1 MAEQRQSLLKSSIS
15 IKSIG
20 NSVTNFSKGLQRSNV
35 LASDIAKGTRQN
47 NLFNERLIS
56 KENEFFRKRRENV
69 RRKDR
74 EDELEASSVGGV
86 KKREGNII
94 TKSTKGL
101 LGRILDFFGIILIGL
116 FVERLP
122 KIIKAIGNVIN
133 LIKKAVGFLTGF
145 VDGVKTF
152 LIEIGDGI
160 RAALD
165 VLPKFD
171 YLQFRNESQKTLDE
185 TENRMKKINQDFFF
199 GFKDFTKDVDTSMQD
214 PDVDP
219 STGLIDYG
227 DDIEGQMASGD
238 PNVLRDELESTQ
250 TNEESGQE
258 LNKDNNENTNKSD
271 DDTLVSGISV
281 EEQNLIKEQDAEEQ
295 KNIAT
300 LKKIDE
306 QSNKLSK
313 IYENFGNSK
322 ITKGINQNMEG
333 FGPSGSVPTGFEAG
347 AFTLDEEVEKKN
359 RKNLQN
365 NMGEEGGEGGD
376 DGFSMGTPQPGD
388 FYMTVGGQGNK
399 QKFYY
404 VLLPNG
410 RIKGLGKNRKPDGG
424 RKFSKN
430 AIVAASNEIKMSNIK
445 GKSKEQKELKITGI
459 IVEGES
465 LLIDPSMKKEYNL
478 DMLFNKNKPTII
490 FKDVDLGLPRL
501 NLKTPSFS
509 TGLNFDTSVYTNKS
523 DIKKIHS
530 LILDY

>member
-1 MAEQRQSLLKSSIS
+1 MAEQRQSLLKSSLS
-15 IKSIG
+15 IKSIS

-47 NLFNERLIS
+47 NLFNRRLIS

-101 LGRILDFFGIILIGL
+101 LGRILDFFGIILIGW

-152 LIEIGDGI
+152 LTEIGDGI

-165 VLPKFD
+165 ILPKFD
-171 YLQFRNESQKTLDE
+171 YSAFRRESQETLNE
-185 TENRMKKINQDFFF
+185 TENRMTKLYNEFVF
-199 GFKDFTKDVDTSMQD
+199 GFKNFAGEVDNSMQD
-214 PDVDP
+214 PDIDP
-219 STGLIDYG
+219 STGLINYG
-227 DDIEGQMASGD
+227 DDIEGQMASGQINEMD
-238 PNVLRDELESTQ
+238 STQ
-250 TNEESGQE
+250 TNEESGE
-258 LNKDNNENTNKSD
+258 EFDTETDENKNKSD
-271 DDTLVSGISV
+271 DDTLISGISV
-281 EEQNLIKEQDAEEQ
+281 EEQNLRKEEDAQEQ

-306 QSNKLSK
+306 QSNQLSK
-313 IYENFGNSK
+313 IYEKYGDSNVANK
-322 ITKGINQNMEG
+322 VNQNMEG
-333 FGPSGSVPTGFEAG
+333 FGPGGGIPSGYEAG
-347 AFTLDEEVEKKN
+347 AFTLDEDVEN
-359 RKNLQN
+359 ERRKNMQN
-365 NMGEEGGEGGD
+365 NMGEEGGED
-376 DGFSMGTPQPGD
+376 DTDRTSDGTPQPGD
-388 FYMTVGGQGNK
+388 FYMTVGGQGNR

-404 VLLPNG
+404 VLQPNG
-410 RIKGLGKNRKPDGG
+410 RIKGLGKNKKPTGG
-424 RKFSKN
+424 RKFSKA

-445 GKSKEQKELKITGI
+445 GKSNEQKELKITGVTI
-459 IVEGES
+459 EGES
-465 LLIDPSMKKEYNL
+465 LLIDPSMKKEFNL
-478 DMLFNKNKPTII
+478 DMLFDKNKPTII
-490 FKDVDLGLPRL
+490 FKDVDLGLPSSGF
-501 NLKTPSFS
+501 KTPSFS
-509 TGLNFDTSVYTNKS
+509 SGVNFDTSVYTNKS
-523 DIKKIHS
+523 DIKKLHS

>member
-1 MAEQRQSLLKSSIS
+1 MAEQRQSLLKSSLS
-15 IKSIG
+15 IKSIR

-69 RRKDR
+69 RRKNR

-101 LGRILDFFGIILIGL
+101 LGRILDFFGIILIGW

-152 LIEIGDGI
+152 LTEIGDGI

-165 VLPKFD
+165 ILPKFD
-171 YLQFRNESQKTLDE
+171 YSAFRRESQETLDE
-185 TENRMKKINQDFFF
+185 TENRMKKINEEFFF
-199 GFKDFTKDVDTSMQD
+199 GFRDFAKDVDSSMKD

-219 STGLIDYG
+219 STGLINYG
-227 DDIEGQMASGD
+227 DDIESQMTSEQINEMD
-238 PNVLRDELESTQ
+238 STQ
-250 TNEESGQE
+250 TNEESGE
-258 LNKDNNENTNKSD
+258 KFDTETDENKNESN
-271 DDTLVSGISV
+271 DDTLISGISV
-281 EEQNLIKEQDAEEQ
+281 EEQNLRKEEDAQEQ

-306 QSNKLSK
+306 QSDKLSK

-322 ITKGINQNMEG
+322 IVKGINQNMEG
-333 FGPSGSVPTGFEAG
+333 FGPGGSIPTGFEAG
-347 AFTLDEEVEKKN
+347 AFTPNEEVDKK
-359 RKNLQN
+359 RKKFENELKDDDSDDDN
-365 NMGEEGGEGGD
+365 N
-376 DGFSMGTPQPGD
+376 SMGTPQPGD
-388 FYMTVGGQGNK
+388 YFVTTGGQGNR
-399 QKFYY
+399 QKFYS
-404 VLLPNG
+404 VLQPNG
-410 RIKGLGKNRKPDGG
+410 KIKRLGKNKRPEGG
-424 RKFSKN
+424 SQFSRSE
-430 AIVAASNEIKMSNIK
+430 IVAASNEIKQRNIK
-445 GKSKEQKELKITGI
+445 GKSNEQKELKITGVTI
-459 IVEGES
+459 EGES
-465 LLIDPSMKKEYNL
+465 LLIDPSMKKEFNL
-478 DMLFNKNKPTII
+478 DMLFDKNKPTII
-490 FKDVDLGLPRL
+490 FKDVDLGLPSSGF
-501 NLKTPSFS
+501 KTPSFS
-509 TGLNFDTSVYTNKS
+509 SGVNFDTSVYTNKS
-523 DIKKIHS
+523 DIKKLHS